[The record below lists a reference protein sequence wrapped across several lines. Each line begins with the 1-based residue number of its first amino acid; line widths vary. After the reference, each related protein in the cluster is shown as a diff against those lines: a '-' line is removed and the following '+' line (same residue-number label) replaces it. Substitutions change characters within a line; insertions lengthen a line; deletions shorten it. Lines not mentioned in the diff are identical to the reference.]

1 MLVLVLA
8 PLGFYL
14 GFLLFLPTQKLTHS
28 SIGPKNNGLGANLWN
43 CHHLNPTDFLMLLFV
58 KNTNDLMSLL
68 PYLKIR
74 IKSYHLNIC
83 YRDQDIASLSHS
95 LFPFVFVLNFTSCN
109 CILLSTQTYT
119 HGNYLVP
126 NLQSS
131 VIYYRIV
138 EVRKFK
144 CLVKT

>member
-1 MLVLVLA
+1 MLWYYT
-8 PLGFYL
+8 G
-14 GFLLFLPTQKLTHS
+14 KLQINKKALS
-28 SIGPKNNGLGANLWN
+28 
-43 CHHLNPTDFLMLLFV
+43 LFV

-95 LFPFVFVLNFTSCN
+95 LFPFVFVLDFTSCN
-109 CILLSTQTYT
+109 CILLSTHTYT

-126 NLQSS
+126 NL
-131 VIYYRIV
+131 
-138 EVRKFK
+138 
-144 CLVKT
+144 